1 MSSNPLSTNHFEKRD
16 LHVGGI
22 GASSVS
28 GTLAAAVDPL
38 LDASETWMQRLRDL
52 SRDADNFVRDNP
64 WQALGAVALVGMTVG
79 YLLARRN

>member
-1 MSSNPLSTNHFEKRD
+1 MSTPMSNHHVEKRD

-38 LDASETWMQRLRDL
+38 IDASENWMQRMRDL
-52 SRDADNFVRDNP
+52 ARSADEFVRDNP
-64 WQALGAVALVGMTVG
+64 WQAMGAVALVGVTLG